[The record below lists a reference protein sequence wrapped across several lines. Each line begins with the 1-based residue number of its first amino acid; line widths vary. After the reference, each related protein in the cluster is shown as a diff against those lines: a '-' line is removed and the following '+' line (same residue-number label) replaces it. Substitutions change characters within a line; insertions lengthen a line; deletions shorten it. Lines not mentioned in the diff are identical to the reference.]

1 MEPDIIERVKKEFE
15 KSETALKMLADFEVK
30 NKLSPR
36 ISRCIVL
43 MAKGNPEI
51 LKKAIEMAE
60 FDWRDVIMC
69 GEHFTF
75 EGNEPF
81 GD

>member
-60 FDWRDVIMC
+60 FDWRHSSIFGKVPKGVVLIMIW
-69 GEHFTF
+69 
-75 EGNEPF
+75 
-81 GD
+81 